1 MDQFDAI
8 VIGAGGSGLVT
19 AALLARAGAKV
30 VVLERA
36 GRPGGALFAERRD
49 GFLFSSEGYASRYL
63 DPSSFRALDLGRQGV
78 RLLPMRTAYAL
89 TLKGEALTLGA
100 DPDALARGLGAAA
113 PNDAE
118 RLIELKALIAR
129 QTGLAQDLA
138 AMPAPKPFGFRKRG
152 GLLAAQTALARL
164 GGPPAEELLRF
175 WSRSLGDLLNEYL
188 QSPAL
193 KAMLALRALIGVPLS
208 PFAPG
213 TAARLIDHPLFA
225 PRAALEG
232 LGTIPAGGG
241 SALAEALAAA
251 LQEAGGTLR
260 LGVPVSAVL
269 LENGH
274 AAGVVLESGEEIRG
288 STVISSLDIKRTF
301 MTLFNWETLPKPFLE
316 RVAKAQAAGTMAKID
331 LALDEAP
338 VFPGLPE
345 DWMEAP
351 GDIHVV
357 SDLAGLDQAYRR
369 WLSALP
375 PESPPLIISIP
386 SLVDRG
392 RAPIRNHV
400 MSVTAQFVPGV
411 LFDGP
416 WTAERRQAFVSQVF
430 DQLKLVSPGLNERVR
445 DMRLLL
451 PTDIEAETGIT
462 GGSLAGPANPIEQM
476 PLAQGESGA
485 ARFATP
491 VPGLYLCEAGAAT
504 TGLSADAGQGT
515 AQAVLT
521 ALKGRRR

>member
-1 MDQFDAI
+1 MDHFDAI

-19 AALLARAGAKV
+19 AGLLARAGAKV

-36 GRPGGALFAERRD
+36 NRPGGALFAERRD
-49 GFLFSSEGYASRYL
+49 GFLFSSEGYAGTYL
-63 DPSSFRALDLGRQGV
+63 DQPTFRTLDLGHHGV

-89 TLKGEALTLGA
+89 TPDGNALTLSA
-100 DPDALARGLGAAA
+100 DPDALARALGSAS
-113 PNDAE
+113 PQDAE
-118 RLIELKALIAR
+118 RLIELKALITR
-129 QTGLAQDLA
+129 QVALAESIAGASLK
-138 AMPAPKPFGFRKRG
+138 KPQGFRKRG
-152 GLLAAQTALARL
+152 GLLAAQAGLASL
-164 GGPPAEELLRF
+164 GGPAAEELLRF

-188 QSPAL
+188 QSAAL
-193 KAMLALRALIGVPLS
+193 KAMLAVRALAGVPLS

-213 TAARLIDHPLFA
+213 TAPRLIEHPLFA
-225 PRAALEG
+225 PRTQFEG

-241 SALAEALAAA
+241 SAFAEALAAS

-274 AAGVVLESGEEIRG
+274 AAGVLLESGEEVRA
-288 STVISSLDIKRTF
+288 STVLSSLDVKRTF
-301 MTLFNWETLPKPFLE
+301 MTLFNWESLPKPFLE

-338 VFPGLPE
+338 LFPSLPE
-345 DWMEAP
+345 GWTEAP
-351 GDIHVV
+351 GDIHIVK
-357 SDLAGLDQAYRR
+357 DLAHLDQSYRR

-375 PESPPLIISIP
+375 PEQPPLILSIP
-386 SLVDRG
+386 SLIDRG
-392 RAPIRNHV
+392 RAPLRNHV
-400 MSVTAQFVPGV
+400 MSVTAHFVPGV

-416 WTAERRQAFVSQVF
+416 WTAERRQAFISQLF

-451 PTDIEAETGIT
+451 PADFEAETGLT
-462 GGSLAGPANPIEQM
+462 GGGGIVPANPIEQT
-476 PLAQGESGA
+476 PLAQESA
-485 ARFATP
+485 AGRYGTP
-491 VPGLYLCEAGAAT
+491 VPGLYLCETGAAAA
-504 TGLSADAGQGT
+504 GISASAGKGAADA
-515 AQAVLT
+515 VLA